1 MMTVNLSQLIFI
13 TSKININISQNELN
27 NLDVWIMLIKILEH
41 MAQPRYFLGTLYLA
55 WAGVVGG
62 NLLLEAITV
71 GICCGV
77 IDLYKERPMK

>member
-1 MMTVNLSQLIFI
+1 
-13 TSKININISQNELN
+13 
-27 NLDVWIMLIKILEH
+27 MLIKILEH

-71 GICCGV
+71 GICCGI